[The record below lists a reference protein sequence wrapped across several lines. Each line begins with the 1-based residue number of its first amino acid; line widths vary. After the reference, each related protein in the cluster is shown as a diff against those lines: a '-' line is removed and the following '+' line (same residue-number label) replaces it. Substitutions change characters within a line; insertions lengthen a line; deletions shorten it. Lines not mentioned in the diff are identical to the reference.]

1 MAVIS
6 MRDLLETG
14 VHFGHSK
21 SRWNPKMAP
30 FLYGVRNGIHIIDL
44 NKTVVYLEQAY
55 HFVADSVAQG
65 AEVLFVGTKKQAKDV
80 IREEAERAGVPYV
93 NERWVGGLL
102 TNFRTVRKSILKL
115 HTLERMEAE
124 GGFDVL
130 PKKEVRVLRRKMERL
145 KKLYGGI
152 VNMERIPNILW
163 VVDTVRENIA
173 VQEAKKLGI
182 TVVAIADSNCDPD
195 LILNISFAFSI
206 SPPASSR
213 AFLHSSIPAPV
224 ISLRVFTSSALTI
237 LYLLYSSSS
246 APLSMYSYFSDI
258 SIAFS
263 KRAFSSSSTVITF
276 LLDTST
282 AASPRLSLL
291 CLPSSMASAIFE
303 VKSFMDFMASSLPGM
318 G

>member
-6 MRDLLETG
+6 MRDLLEAG

-124 GGFDVL
+124 GVFDVL
-130 PKKEVRVLRRKMERL
+130 PKKEVRALRRKMERL

-163 VVDTVRENIA
+163 VVDTLRENIA
-173 VQEAKKLGI
+173 IQEAKKLGI

-195 LILNISFAFSI
+195 LIDYPIPGNDDAIKSI
-206 SPPASSR
+206 KLLTSKIADAILEGKQR
-213 AFLHSSIPAPV
+213 RE
-224 ISLRVFTSSALTI
+224 SLGEEAVEVTRR
-237 LYLLYSSSS
+237 
-246 APLSMYSYFSDI
+246 
-258 SIAFS
+258 
-263 KRAFSSSSTVITF
+263 KVITVEEEEKA
-276 LLDTST
+276 L
-282 AASPRLSLL
+282 
-291 CLPSSMASAIFE
+291 FE
-303 VKSFMDFMASSLPGM
+303 KAMEMSEKYEYIDKGAEEEE
-318 G
+318 

>member
-1 MAVIS
+1 VAKPKEVSMAVIS

-30 FLYGVRNGIHIIDL
+30 FLYGVRNGIHIVDL

-124 GGFDVL
+124 GVFDVL
-130 PKKEVRVLRRKMERL
+130 PKKEVRALRRKMERL

-173 VQEAKKLGI
+173 IQEAKKLGI

-195 LILNISFAFSI
+195 LIDYPIPGNDDAIKSI
-206 SPPASSR
+206 KLLTSKIADAILEGKQRRESLGEAAVEVSR
-213 AFLHSSIPAPV
+213 
-224 ISLRVFTSSALTI
+224 R
-237 LYLLYSSSS
+237 
-246 APLSMYSYFSDI
+246 
-258 SIAFS
+258 
-263 KRAFSSSSTVITF
+263 KVITVEEEEKA
-276 LLDTST
+276 L
-282 AASPRLSLL
+282 
-291 CLPSSMASAIFE
+291 FE
-303 VKSFMDFMASSLPGM
+303 KAMEMSEKYEYIDKGAEEEE
-318 G
+318 

>member
-30 FLYGVRNGIHIIDL
+30 FLYGVRNGIHIVDL

-195 LILNISFAFSI
+195 LIDYPIPGNDDAIKSI
-206 SPPASSR
+206 KLLTSKIADAILEGKQR
-213 AFLHSSIPAPV
+213 RE
-224 ISLRVFTSSALTI
+224 SLGEEAVEVTRR
-237 LYLLYSSSS
+237 
-246 APLSMYSYFSDI
+246 
-258 SIAFS
+258 
-263 KRAFSSSSTVITF
+263 KVITVEEEEKA
-276 LLDTST
+276 L
-282 AASPRLSLL
+282 
-291 CLPSSMASAIFE
+291 FE
-303 VKSFMDFMASSLPGM
+303 KAMEMSEKYEYIDKGAEEEE
-318 G
+318 

>member
-1 MAVIS
+1 VAKPKEVSMAVIS

-30 FLYGVRNGIHIIDL
+30 FLYGVRNGIHIVDL

-124 GGFDVL
+124 GVFDVL

-173 VQEAKKLGI
+173 IQEAKKLGI

-195 LILNISFAFSI
+195 LIDYPIPGNDDAIKSI
-206 SPPASSR
+206 KLLTSKIADAILEGKQRRESLGEAAVEVSR
-213 AFLHSSIPAPV
+213 
-224 ISLRVFTSSALTI
+224 R
-237 LYLLYSSSS
+237 
-246 APLSMYSYFSDI
+246 
-258 SIAFS
+258 
-263 KRAFSSSSTVITF
+263 KVITVEEEEKA
-276 LLDTST
+276 L
-282 AASPRLSLL
+282 
-291 CLPSSMASAIFE
+291 FE
-303 VKSFMDFMASSLPGM
+303 KAMEMSEKYEYIDKGAEEEE
-318 G
+318 

>member
-6 MRDLLETG
+6 MRDLLEAG

-124 GGFDVL
+124 GVFDVL
-130 PKKEVRVLRRKMERL
+130 PKKEVRALRRKMERL

-173 VQEAKKLGI
+173 IQEAKKLGI

-195 LILNISFAFSI
+195 LIDYPIPGNDDAIKSI
-206 SPPASSR
+206 KLLTSKIADAILEGKQRRESLGEAAVEVSR
-213 AFLHSSIPAPV
+213 
-224 ISLRVFTSSALTI
+224 R
-237 LYLLYSSSS
+237 
-246 APLSMYSYFSDI
+246 
-258 SIAFS
+258 
-263 KRAFSSSSTVITF
+263 KVITVEEEEKA
-276 LLDTST
+276 L
-282 AASPRLSLL
+282 
-291 CLPSSMASAIFE
+291 FE
-303 VKSFMDFMASSLPGM
+303 KAMEMSEKYEYIDKGAEEEE
-318 G
+318 

>member
-30 FLYGVRNGIHIIDL
+30 FLYGVRNGIHIVDL

-124 GGFDVL
+124 GVFDVL

-195 LILNISFAFSI
+195 LIDYPIPGNDDAIKSI
-206 SPPASSR
+206 KLLTSKIADAILEGKQRRESLGETAVEVSR
-213 AFLHSSIPAPV
+213 
-224 ISLRVFTSSALTI
+224 R
-237 LYLLYSSSS
+237 
-246 APLSMYSYFSDI
+246 
-258 SIAFS
+258 
-263 KRAFSSSSTVITF
+263 KVITVEEEEKA
-276 LLDTST
+276 L
-282 AASPRLSLL
+282 
-291 CLPSSMASAIFE
+291 FE
-303 VKSFMDFMASSLPGM
+303 KAMEMSEKYEYIDKGAEEEE
-318 G
+318 

>member
-1 MAVIS
+1 VAKPKEVSMAVIS

-30 FLYGVRNGIHIIDL
+30 FLYGVRNGIHIVDL

-124 GGFDVL
+124 GVFDVL
-130 PKKEVRVLRRKMERL
+130 PKKEVRALRRKMERL

-195 LILNISFAFSI
+195 LIDYPIPGNDDAIKSI
-206 SPPASSR
+206 KLLTSKIADAILEGKQRRESLGEAAVEVSR
-213 AFLHSSIPAPV
+213 
-224 ISLRVFTSSALTI
+224 R
-237 LYLLYSSSS
+237 
-246 APLSMYSYFSDI
+246 
-258 SIAFS
+258 
-263 KRAFSSSSTVITF
+263 KVITVEEEEKA
-276 LLDTST
+276 L
-282 AASPRLSLL
+282 
-291 CLPSSMASAIFE
+291 FE
-303 VKSFMDFMASSLPGM
+303 KAMEMSEKYEYIDKGAEEEE
-318 G
+318 

>member
-6 MRDLLETG
+6 MRDLLEAG

-30 FLYGVRNGIHIIDL
+30 FLYGVRNGIHIVDL

-124 GGFDVL
+124 GVFDVL

-195 LILNISFAFSI
+195 LIDYPIPGNDDAIKSI
-206 SPPASSR
+206 KLLTSKIADAILEGKQRRESLGEAAVEVSR
-213 AFLHSSIPAPV
+213 
-224 ISLRVFTSSALTI
+224 R
-237 LYLLYSSSS
+237 
-246 APLSMYSYFSDI
+246 
-258 SIAFS
+258 
-263 KRAFSSSSTVITF
+263 KVITVEEEEKA
-276 LLDTST
+276 L
-282 AASPRLSLL
+282 
-291 CLPSSMASAIFE
+291 FE
-303 VKSFMDFMASSLPGM
+303 KAMEMSEKYEYIDKGAEEEE
-318 G
+318 

>member
-6 MRDLLETG
+6 MRDLLEAG

-30 FLYGVRNGIHIIDL
+30 FLYGVRNGIHIVDL

-124 GGFDVL
+124 GVFDVL

-182 TVVAIADSNCDPD
+182 TVVAIADSNCAPD
-195 LILNISFAFSI
+195 LIDYPIPGNDDAIKSI
-206 SPPASSR
+206 KLLTSKIADAILEGKQRRESLGEAAVEVSR
-213 AFLHSSIPAPV
+213 
-224 ISLRVFTSSALTI
+224 R
-237 LYLLYSSSS
+237 
-246 APLSMYSYFSDI
+246 
-258 SIAFS
+258 
-263 KRAFSSSSTVITF
+263 KVITVEEEEKA
-276 LLDTST
+276 L
-282 AASPRLSLL
+282 
-291 CLPSSMASAIFE
+291 FE
-303 VKSFMDFMASSLPGM
+303 KAMEMSEKYEYIDKGAEEEE
-318 G
+318 

>member
-124 GGFDVL
+124 GVFDVL

-195 LILNISFAFSI
+195 LIDYPIPGNDDAIKSI
-206 SPPASSR
+206 KLLTSKIADAILEGKQRRESLGEAAVEVSR
-213 AFLHSSIPAPV
+213 
-224 ISLRVFTSSALTI
+224 R
-237 LYLLYSSSS
+237 
-246 APLSMYSYFSDI
+246 
-258 SIAFS
+258 
-263 KRAFSSSSTVITF
+263 KVITVEEEEKA
-276 LLDTST
+276 L
-282 AASPRLSLL
+282 
-291 CLPSSMASAIFE
+291 FE
-303 VKSFMDFMASSLPGM
+303 KAMEMSEKYEYIDKGAEEEE
-318 G
+318 

>member
-30 FLYGVRNGIHIIDL
+30 FLYGVRNGIHIVDL

-124 GGFDVL
+124 GVFDVL

-195 LILNISFAFSI
+195 LIDYPIPGNDDAIKSI
-206 SPPASSR
+206 KLLTSKIADAILEGKQRRESLGEAAVEVSR
-213 AFLHSSIPAPV
+213 
-224 ISLRVFTSSALTI
+224 R
-237 LYLLYSSSS
+237 
-246 APLSMYSYFSDI
+246 
-258 SIAFS
+258 
-263 KRAFSSSSTVITF
+263 KVITVEEEEKALF
-276 LLDTST
+276 EKAMEMSEKYEYIDKG
-282 AASPRLSLL
+282 AEEEEY
-291 CLPSSMASAIFE
+291 PSHS
-303 VKSFMDFMASSLPGM
+303 
-318 G
+318 